1 MASTDS
7 NAIIWRGK
15 PWITPI
21 VIVRTVVVIVVAV
34 LVAWLELFLG
44 VANLAFDLP
53 IISIMPVVLWTALVF
68 FLAWVFSLM
77 HLLLLRASSTYIL
90 HSDSLE
96 IRSGILTSKSFV
108 VSASGF
114 ADLEVVR
121 TVLGRIL
128 ESGDIIIR
136 TQSETDAE
144 RRIQRIR
151 EPLEVADQIRKVMA
165 HPIVRLEGGQPPK

>member
-1 MASTDS
+1 M
-7 NAIIWRGK
+7 WRGQ
-15 PWITPI
+15 PWITPG

-34 LVAWLELFLG
+34 LVAWLEFFLG
-44 VANLAFDLP
+44 VADLTLDLP
-53 IISIMPVVLWTALVF
+53 IVSIMPVVLWTALVF

-77 HLLLLRASSTYIL
+77 HLLLLRASNTYIL

-151 EPLEVADQIRKVMA
+151 EPLKVADQIRKVMA